1 MSNRRKATATEAPEP
16 EERRDRLRRLGLY
29 GLLAR
34 WDELRDQSWIDTL
47 LAYEESERQRRS
59 LERRTRYA
67 RVGRFKP
74 VTDFD
79 WQWPKRFDAEAVRDL
94 FRLDFLTEAANVIL
108 FGQNGLGKTMLAQ
121 NLAHQALLAGYSV
134 RFTSASEMLN
144 ELAAQDGAMA
154 LERRLRR
161 YCRPALLVIDELG
174 YLSYDDRHADLLFE
188 VVARRHGEK
197 SIVVTTN
204 KPFKEW
210 NEVFPNASSVVA
222 LVDRLA
228 HNAEILTIEG
238 DSYRLKES
246 KERTEARKQRRAG
259 RK

>member
-1 MSNRRKATATEAPEP
+1 MSNRRKAIATEAPEP

-34 WDELRDQSWIDTL
+34 WDELRDQPWIDTL

-79 WQWPKRFDAEAVRDL
+79 WQWPKRFDADAVRDL

-121 NLAHQALLAGYSV
+121 NLAHQALLGGYSV

>member
-1 MSNRRKATATEAPEP
+1 MSNRRQPAAAPEP
-16 EERRDRLRRLGLY
+16 DERRDRLRRLGLY
-29 GLLAR
+29 GLSAR
-34 WDELRDQSWIDTL
+34 WDELRDQPWLDTL

-59 LERRTRYA
+59 LERRTRHA

-74 VTDFD
+74 VADFD
-79 WQWPKRFDAEAVRDL
+79 WRWPKRFDADAVRDL
-94 FRLDFLTEAANVIL
+94 FRLDFLAEAANVIL
-108 FGQNGLGKTMLAQ
+108 LGQNGLGKTMLAQ
-121 NLAHQALLAGYSV
+121 NLAHQALLGGYSV

-161 YCRPALLVIDELG
+161 YCGPALLVIDELG

-246 KERTEARKQRRAG
+246 KERTEARKQRRAER